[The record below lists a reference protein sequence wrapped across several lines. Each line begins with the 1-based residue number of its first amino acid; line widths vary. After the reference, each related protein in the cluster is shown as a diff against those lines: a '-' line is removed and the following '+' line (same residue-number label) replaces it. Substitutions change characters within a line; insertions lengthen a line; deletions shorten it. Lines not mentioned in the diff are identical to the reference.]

1 MHTGDGLHRALRRAN
16 TAGQCRHLQASGEK
30 TVVSS
35 VLVALTM
42 LLVLGSCGS
51 TKNVAYFQNA
61 DSISLAASRMLYEA
75 KIMPKDEL
83 TITVITTD
91 PKAAMPFNLSVSQT
105 LGTGGQLSYGSGSL
119 QGYLV
124 DNDGNIEF
132 PVVGTLHV
140 GGLTKKQAE
149 DLIKNKVKPYLAE
162 KENPIVTVRMGSY
175 HVSVLGEVEKPGIIY
190 APQEKM
196 SILEA
201 LAQCGDLT
209 IYGKRDN
216 VLLIRQDAAG
226 EKHTYRMNLN
236 DANIIN
242 SPFYYLQQ
250 NDIIYVEPNK
260 VKAQNSSIGS
270 STTLWFSAVGT
281 LISIASLI
289 VNILR

>member
-1 MHTGDGLHRALRRAN
+1 MHQYFKTKILEN
-16 TAGQCRHLQASGEK
+16 EK
-30 TVVSS
+30 LVSS

-91 PKAAMPFNLSVSQT
+91 PKASMPFNLSVSQT
-105 LGTGGQLSYGSGSL
+105 LGNSGQLSSGTGSL

-124 DNDGNIEF
+124 DNSGNIEF

-149 DLIKNKVKPYLAE
+149 DLIKKKVKPYLAA
-162 KENPIVTVRMGSY
+162 KENPIVTVRMASY
-175 HVSVLGEVEKPGIIY
+175 HVSVLGEVTKPGIISV
-190 APQEKM
+190 PQEKM

-201 LAQCGDLT
+201 LAQAGDLT

>member
-1 MHTGDGLHRALRRAN
+1 MKKL
-16 TAGQCRHLQASGEK
+16 
-30 TVVSS
+30 VSS

-105 LGTGGQLSYGSGSL
+105 LGNSGQLSSGTGSL

-124 DNDGNIEF
+124 DNSGNIEF

-149 DLIKNKVKPYLAE
+149 
-162 KENPIVTVRMGSY
+162 GSY
-175 HVSVLGEVEKPGIIY
+175 
-190 APQEKM
+190 QEKGK
-196 SILEA
+196 A
-201 LAQCGDLT
+201 LLGCKGKSNRYSS
-209 IYGKRDN
+209 YGK
-216 VLLIRQDAAG
+216 LSCFCIR
-226 EKHTYRMNLN
+226 
-236 DANIIN
+236 
-242 SPFYYLQQ
+242 
-250 NDIIYVEPNK
+250 
-260 VKAQNSSIGS
+260 
-270 STTLWFSAVGT
+270 
-281 LISIASLI
+281 
-289 VNILR
+289 

>member
-1 MHTGDGLHRALRRAN
+1 MHQYFKTKILEN
-16 TAGQCRHLQASGEK
+16 EK
-30 TVVSS
+30 LVSL

-42 LLVLGSCGS
+42 ILVLGSCGS

>member
-1 MHTGDGLHRALRRAN
+1 MKKIIYSA
-16 TAGQCRHLQASGEK
+16 
-30 TVVSS
+30 
-35 VLVALTM
+35 LVALTM
-42 LLVLGSCGS
+42 VLMLSSCGS

-61 DSISLAASRMLYEA
+61 DSISYAASKMLYEA

-91 PKAAMPFNLSVSQT
+91 PKAAIPFNLAVSQT
-105 LGTGGQLSYGSGSL
+105 IGTGGQLSSSGGSL

-124 DNDGNIEF
+124 DNSGNIEF
-132 PVVGTLHV
+132 LVVGTLHV
-140 GGLTKKQAE
+140 GGLTKNQAE
-149 DLIKNKVKPYLAE
+149 NLIKSKVKPYLAE
-162 KENPIVTVRMGSY
+162 QENPIVTVRMGSY
-175 HVSVLGEVEKPGIIY
+175 HVSVLGEVTKPGVIY

-196 SILEA
+196 SVLEA

-216 VLLIRQDAAG
+216 VLLIRQDAEG
-226 EKHTYRMNLN
+226 EKHTYRLNMN

-242 SPFYYLQQ
+242 SPYYYLQQ

-260 VKAQNSSIGS
+260 VKAQNSAIGS
-270 STTLWFSAVGT
+270 STTLWFSAVSILT
-281 LISIASLI
+281 SIASLV

>member
-1 MHTGDGLHRALRRAN
+1 MKKIIYSA
-16 TAGQCRHLQASGEK
+16 
-30 TVVSS
+30 
-35 VLVALTM
+35 LVALTM
-42 LLVLGSCGS
+42 VLMLGSCGS

-61 DSISLAASRMLYEA
+61 DSISYAASKMLYEA

-91 PKAAMPFNLSVSQT
+91 PKAAIPFNLAVSQT
-105 LGTGGQLSYGSGSL
+105 IGTGGQLSSSGGSL

-124 DNDGNIEF
+124 DNSGNIEF

-140 GGLTKKQAE
+140 GGLTKNQAE
-149 DLIKNKVKPYLAE
+149 TLIKSKVKPYLAE
-162 KENPIVTVRMGSY
+162 QENPIVTVRMGSY

-196 SILEA
+196 SVLEA

-216 VLLIRQDAAG
+216 VLLIRQDAEG
-226 EKHTYRMNLN
+226 EKHTHRMNLN

-242 SPFYYLQQ
+242 SPYYYLQQ

-270 STTLWFSAVGT
+270 STTLVMSGLSILT
-281 LISIASLI
+281 SIASLV

>member
-1 MHTGDGLHRALRRAN
+1 MRKISKSLAVIAVICML
-16 TAGQCRHLQASGEK
+16 AGCSG
-30 TVVSS
+30 
-35 VLVALTM
+35 
-42 LLVLGSCGS
+42 
-51 TKNVAYFQNA
+51 TKDVAYFQNA
-61 DSISLAASRMLYEA
+61 DSISLAASKMLYEA

-91 PKAAMPFNLSVSQT
+91 PKVAMPFNLAVSNT
-105 LGTGGQLSYGSGSL
+105 IGTSGQLSSSQGSL

-124 DNDGNIEF
+124 DNNGNIEF

-149 DLIKNKVKPYLAE
+149 DLVKSKIKPYLADS
-162 KENPIVTVRMGSY
+162 ENPIVTVRMASY
-175 HVSVLGEVEKPGIIY
+175 HVSVIGEVTKPGIISV
-190 APQEKM
+190 PQEKM
-196 SILEA
+196 SVLEA
-201 LAQCGDLT
+201 LAQAGDLT

-216 VLLIRQDAAG
+216 VLLIRQDAEG

-270 STTLWFSAVGT
+270 STTLLMSGLSILT
-281 LISIASLI
+281 SIASLV

>member
-1 MHTGDGLHRALRRAN
+1 MTKL
-16 TAGQCRHLQASGEK
+16 
-30 TVVSS
+30 VSS

-61 DSISLAASRMLYEA
+61 DSISLAASKMLYEA

-91 PKAAMPFNLSVSQT
+91 PKVAMPFNLAVSNT
-105 LGTGGQLSYGSGSL
+105 IGTSGQLSSSQGSL

-124 DNDGNIEF
+124 DNNGNIEF

-149 DLIKNKVKPYLAE
+149 DLVKSKIKPYLADS
-162 KENPIVTVRMGSY
+162 ENPIVTVRMASY
-175 HVSVLGEVEKPGIIY
+175 HVSVIGEVTKPGIISV
-190 APQEKM
+190 PQEKM
-196 SILEA
+196 SVLEA
-201 LAQCGDLT
+201 LAQAGDLT

-216 VLLIRQDAAG
+216 VLLIRQDAEG

-270 STTLWFSAVGT
+270 STTLLMSGLSILT
-281 LISIASLI
+281 SIASLV

>member
-1 MHTGDGLHRALRRAN
+1 MKKIIYSA
-16 TAGQCRHLQASGEK
+16 
-30 TVVSS
+30 
-35 VLVALTM
+35 LVALTM
-42 LLVLGSCGS
+42 VLMLSSCGS

-61 DSISLAASRMLYEA
+61 DSISYAASKMLYEA

-91 PKAAMPFNLSVSQT
+91 PKAAIPFNLAVSQT
-105 LGTGGQLSYGSGSL
+105 IGTGGQLSSSGGNL

-124 DNDGNIEF
+124 DNSGNIEF

-140 GGLTKKQAE
+140 GGLTKNQAE
-149 DLIKNKVKPYLAE
+149 NLIKSKVKPYLAE
-162 KENPIVTVRMGSY
+162 QENPIVTVRMGSY
-175 HVSVLGEVEKPGIIY
+175 HVSVLGEVTKPGVIY

-196 SILEA
+196 SVLEA

-216 VLLIRQDAAG
+216 VLLIRQDAEG
-226 EKHTYRMNLN
+226 EKHTYRLNMN

-242 SPFYYLQQ
+242 SPYYYLQQ

-260 VKAQNSSIGS
+260 VKAQNSAIGS
-270 STTLWFSAVGT
+270 STTLWFSAVSILT
-281 LISIASLI
+281 SIASLV

>member
-1 MHTGDGLHRALRRAN
+1 MKKL
-16 TAGQCRHLQASGEK
+16 
-30 TVVSS
+30 VSS

-289 VNILR
+289 VNILRWQVIEGSKIRILQK

>member
-1 MHTGDGLHRALRRAN
+1 MKKL
-16 TAGQCRHLQASGEK
+16 
-30 TVVSS
+30 VSS

-149 DLIKNKVKPYLAE
+149 DLIKSKVKPYLAE
-162 KENPIVTVRMGSY
+162 NENPIVTVRMGSY

-196 SILEA
+196 SVLEA

-209 IYGKRDN
+209 IYGKREN
-216 VLLIRQDAAG
+216 VMLIREDAQG
-226 EKHTYRMNLN
+226 EKHIHYLNLN

-242 SPFYYLQQ
+242 SPYFYLQQ
-250 NDIIYVEPNK
+250 NDVIYVEPNK
-260 VKAQNSSIGS
+260 VKAQNSAIGS
-270 STTLWFSAVGT
+270 ATSLWFSAV
-281 LISIASLI
+281 SILTSVASLV

>member
-1 MHTGDGLHRALRRAN
+1 MHQYFKTKILEN
-16 TAGQCRHLQASGEK
+16 EK
-30 TVVSS
+30 LVSS
-35 VLVALTM
+35 VLVALTI

>member
-1 MHTGDGLHRALRRAN
+1 MKKIIYSA
-16 TAGQCRHLQASGEK
+16 
-30 TVVSS
+30 
-35 VLVALTM
+35 LVALTM
-42 LLVLGSCGS
+42 VLMLSGCGS

-61 DSISLAASRMLYEA
+61 DSISLAASKMLYEA

-91 PKAAMPFNLSVSQT
+91 PKVAMPFNLAVSNT
-105 LGTGGQLSYGSGSL
+105 IGTSGQLSSSQGSL

-124 DNDGNIEF
+124 DNNGNIEF

-149 DLIKNKVKPYLAE
+149 DLVKSKIKPYLADS
-162 KENPIVTVRMGSY
+162 ENPIVTVRMASY
-175 HVSVLGEVEKPGIIY
+175 HVSVIGEVTKPGIISV
-190 APQEKM
+190 PQEKM
-196 SILEA
+196 SVLEA
-201 LAQCGDLT
+201 LAQAGDLT

-216 VLLIRQDAAG
+216 VLLIRQDAEG

-250 NDIIYVEPNK
+250 SESIYVEPNK

-270 STTLWFSAVGT
+270 STTLLMSGLSILT
-281 LISIASLI
+281 SIASLV

>member
-1 MHTGDGLHRALRRAN
+1 MKKIIFSA
-16 TAGQCRHLQASGEK
+16 
-30 TVVSS
+30 
-35 VLVALTM
+35 LVALTM
-42 LLVLGSCGS
+42 VLMLGSCGS
-51 TKNVAYFQNA
+51 TKNVAYFQNI
-61 DSISLAASRMLYEA
+61 DSISLAGSRILYEA

-91 PKAAMPFNLSVSQT
+91 PKAAMPFNLAVSNT
-105 LGTGGQLSYGSGSL
+105 IGTGGQLSASQGSL

-124 DNDGNIEF
+124 DNNGNIEF

-149 DLIKNKVKPYLAE
+149 DLVKDKVKPYLAVS
-162 KENPIVTVRMGSY
+162 ENPIVTVRMASY
-175 HVSVLGEVEKPGIIY
+175 HVSILGEVTSPGIISV
-190 APQEKM
+190 PQEKM

-201 LAQCGDLT
+201 LAQAGDLT
-209 IYGKRDN
+209 IYGRRDN
-216 VLLIRQDAAG
+216 VILIRQDAMG
-226 EKHTYRMNLN
+226 EKHYHRLNLN
-236 DANIIN
+236 DANAIN
-242 SPFYYLQQ
+242 SQFYYLQQ

-260 VKAQNSSIGS
+260 VKAQNSAIGS

>member
-1 MHTGDGLHRALRRAN
+1 MKKL
-16 TAGQCRHLQASGEK
+16 
-30 TVVSS
+30 VSS

-61 DSISLAASRMLYEA
+61 DSISWAASRMLYEA

-289 VNILR
+289 VNILRQQVIEGSKIRILQK

>member
-1 MHTGDGLHRALRRAN
+1 MKKVIYSA
-16 TAGQCRHLQASGEK
+16 
-30 TVVSS
+30 
-35 VLVALTM
+35 LVALTM
-42 LLVLGSCGS
+42 VLMLSSCGS

-61 DSISLAASRMLYEA
+61 DQVSLAASKMLYDA

-83 TITVITTD
+83 TITVSTTD
-91 PKAAMPFNLSVSQT
+91 PKAAMPFNLTVT
-105 LGTGGQLSYGSGSL
+105 KTTGIEGQLASTPTL
-119 QGYLV
+119 LGYLV
-124 DNDGNIEF
+124 DNNGNIQF
-132 PVVGTLHV
+132 PVVGQLHV
-140 GGLTKKQAE
+140 AGLTKNQCE
-149 DLIKNKVKPYLAE
+149 ELIKNKVRPYMSD
-162 KENPIVTVRMGSY
+162 KENPIVTVRMASY
-175 HVSVLGEVEKPGIIY
+175 RVSVLGEVEKPGIIY

-281 LISIASLI
+281 LSSIASLI